1 MLLRRVYRFLVA
13 AFCVLG
19 SSGSLADTFEIIDS
33 EGFDRE
39 MVAKTARVPN
49 GWRTSGRIAWNKP
62 CSSNDLFETI
72 FMTQSPDGRAGAR
85 IMPGYQF
92 MEDRTALMPGV
103 PADQI
108 THLMLAQSE
117 AFNREMASRFR
128 GSNCAVGTIADTK
141 TILDTV
147 VLKNRPPDVRLVAVH
162 RDEAGMTAL
171 AESFGPGIPGVQMS
185 YDARIVEMQYA
196 RGGVPTTEWLF
207 LSWYNFT
214 QAPMDMGGVMASTS
228 HTVVEPFRLVWAPT
242 DQAQDFLPRI
252 TQIFSA
258 IRSTPEWQRRIDDIY
273 RKDGEARRKAR
284 AERDAESERRT
295 RDFIDQIIWEGKG
308 AGGGSA
314 GSVAGGSSGGD
325 PDPVAASGDP
335 LPKEDPGEK
344 KEETDFWG
352 NLVEK
357 TDFWGDPVAE
367 TD

>member
-1 MLLRRVYRFLVA
+1 
-13 AFCVLG
+13 
-19 SSGSLADTFEIIDS
+19 
-33 EGFDRE
+33 
-39 MVAKTARVPN
+39 
-49 GWRTSGRIAWNKP
+49 
-62 CSSNDLFETI
+62 
-72 FMTQSPDGRAGAR
+72 
-85 IMPGYQF
+85 
-92 MEDRTALMPGV
+92 
-103 PADQI
+103 
-108 THLMLAQSE
+108 
-117 AFNREMASRFR
+117 
-128 GSNCAVGTIADTK
+128 
-141 TILDTV
+141 
-147 VLKNRPPDVRLVAVH
+147 
-162 RDEAGMTAL
+162 
-171 AESFGPGIPGVQMS
+171 
-185 YDARIVEMQYA
+185 
-196 RGGVPTTEWLF
+196 
-207 LSWYNFT
+207 
-214 QAPMDMGGVMASTS
+214 MASTS